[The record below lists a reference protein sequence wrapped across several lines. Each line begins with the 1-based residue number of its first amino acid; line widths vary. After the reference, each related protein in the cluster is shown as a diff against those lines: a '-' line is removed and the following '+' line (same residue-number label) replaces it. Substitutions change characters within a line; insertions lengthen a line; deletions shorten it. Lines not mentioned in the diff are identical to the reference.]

1 MRRCVYLA
9 ISLAALLLVVSPQ
22 ASAQDDSVSLG
33 DLARSIR
40 KAKEEPKKEP
50 APPVVIDNDN
60 LSQVMDAVEN
70 HKLNALPVLSLD
82 SRENQFRMSS
92 PDGTCSLSFN
102 ADAASLITPP
112 YVAEELPQGELAKL
126 EGPAKIDGDRLQ
138 ITLFNG
144 TDWSLKE
151 VTIGLTIVRKSATA
165 DLYQNARLLPA
176 LAQDAPVQEIPAPA
190 DEKQSDLTLLLHLK
204 GAAAPLATTIYR
216 ETLGATL
223 ASDQEWHWA
232 IVSAKGVPPSPASLP
247 SFGMEPAA
255 SVPASGEIQ
264 DQMPV
269 SAPGQ
274 NHDQ

>member
-9 ISLAALLLVVSPQ
+9 VLLAAPLLVVSPH
-22 ASAQDDSVSLG
+22 ALAQDDSVSLG

-60 LSQVMDAVEN
+60 LSQIMDEVEN
-70 HKLNALPVLSLD
+70 HKLKSGPVLSLD
-82 SRENQFRMSS
+82 SKENQFRMSS

-112 YVAEELPQGELAKL
+112 YVAEELPGAELAKL

-138 ITLFNG
+138 VTLFNG

-151 VTIGLTIVRKSATA
+151 VTVGLTIVRKSATA

-176 LAQDAPVQEIPAPA
+176 IAQDTPVQETPAPA
-190 DEKQSDLTLLLHLK
+190 EKQSDLTLLLHLK
-204 GAAAPLATTIYR
+204 GTAAPLATTIFR

-247 SFGMEPAA
+247 SFGMEPGA

-264 DQMPV
+264 DQVPV
-269 SAPGQ
+269 PPSSE
-274 NHDQ
+274 NHDN